1 MRALSLTLLPLSLLV
16 LGACQAKTAHIMVDE
31 DPTLV
36 DLDRSGIATYD
47 LLVLKAVSQLLAE
60 HSSFV
65 AADEI
70 WVAFVGIENK
80 SSEEL
85 GEFREAVYEN
95 IDTALVNSRLY
106 RNISRRFVD
115 TALREINARGPEDIF
130 LASGRDKFMGVLQAQ
145 GVTPDYLLFA
155 KVTTKTS
162 RAGDEKQRN
171 YQLTLE
177 MVDSQSGETVTK
189 KTVDVRK
196 YYED

>member
-1 MRALSLTLLPLSLLV
+1 MRALSLTLLALSLLV
-16 LGACQAKTAHIMVDE
+16 LGACQTKTARIMIDD

-36 DLDRSGIATYD
+36 DLDRGGIETYD
-47 LLVLKAVSQLLAE
+47 LLVSKVVGQLLEE
-60 HSSFV
+60 HAWFRNV
-65 AADEI
+65 DEI
-70 WVAFVGIENK
+70 WVAFVGIENR

-106 RNISRRFVD
+106 RNISRRFID

-130 LASGRDKFMGVLQAQ
+130 LASGRQKFMGVLQAQ
-145 GVTPDYLLFA
+145 GVTPDFLLFA

-189 KTVDVRK
+189 KTADVRK